1 MHFCNSLR
9 VKTVDFVHAFV
20 CESKLLKVKHILC
33 VLSYILYV
41 LKSMTD
47 LAAYSTVF
55 QPP

>member
-33 VLSYILYV
+33 VCDLSYICPKVHDRLGC
-41 LKSMTD
+41 L
-47 LAAYSTVF
+47 
-55 QPP
+55 